1 MAISNSAGVAPAG
14 GITAQQSGNS
24 EIKKV
29 VAASMAGTVAEWY
42 EFFIYGVASTLV
54 FGPLFFPK
62 VDSPLSAIIAA
73 FATYAVGFIARP
85 LGGIVFGHFGDRLG
99 RKKLLQFSLL
109 LVGSSTFLMGCLP
122 GFQAIG
128 FAAPALLVLLRFIQ
142 GFAVGGEWGGAVLL
156 IAEHSPPDRRGYWAS
171 YPQSAA
177 CIGNVLASIVLF
189 GLSSL
194 LSKEAFLDWG
204 WRVAFWLSGIIVFV
218 GYYIRRSVEDAPIF
232 VESYRRQKEARKKAA
247 SLKDALAAYPGK
259 TFFSILLRVGEN
271 TVYYV
276 IVVFSITY
284 LTVHARLPSQTVM
297 FIMFIANIFQFFSML
312 FGGYLSDRIGRK
324 ACIALGYAGLLVWAF
339 LYFPGLD
346 SGSNVHILGVIC
358 MGLFFQAL
366 CYGPQ
371 AAYFSEIFPTSMRYA
386 GASFCY
392 QIATIVA
399 GSIAPLVATLLLRD
413 YGGTGP
419 IVTYLAGTVV
429 LSLLALAVLS
439 ETRNVSLHEVDRA
452 HQDRHGA

>member
-1 MAISNSAGVAPAG
+1 MSSSYTAWPAPWC
-14 GITAQQSGNS
+14 SGRCS
-24 EIKKV
+24 
-29 VAASMAGTVAEWY
+29 SQGRQ
-42 EFFIYGVASTLV
+42 
-54 FGPLFFPK
+54 
-62 VDSPLSAIIAA
+62 PLSAIIAA

-122 GFQAIG
+122 GSRPSASRRRRCWYCCASSRASPWAG
-128 FAAPALLVLLRFIQ
+128 V
-142 GFAVGGEWGGAVLL
+142 GGAVLL

-194 LSKEAFLDWG
+194 LSRRPSWIGAGAWPSGCPGSSFSSAITFAVR
-204 WRVAFWLSGIIVFV
+204 WRT
-218 GYYIRRSVEDAPIF
+218 APIF

-284 LTVHARLPSQTVM
+284 LTVHAKLPSQTVM

>member
-1 MAISNSAGVAPAG
+1 
-14 GITAQQSGNS
+14 
-24 EIKKV
+24 
-29 VAASMAGTVAEWY
+29 
-42 EFFIYGVASTLV
+42 
-54 FGPLFFPK
+54 
-62 VDSPLSAIIAA
+62 
-73 FATYAVGFIARP
+73 
-85 LGGIVFGHFGDRLG
+85 
-99 RKKLLQFSLL
+99 
-109 LVGSSTFLMGCLP
+109 MGCLP

-284 LTVHARLPSQTVM
+284 LTVHAKLPSQTVM

-346 SGSNVHILGVIC
+346 SGSNVHILESSAWGCSSRRSATVRRRRTSRRSSRPRC
-358 MGLFFQAL
+358 AMPAHRSATRSRPSWPVRSRRWSRP
-366 CYGPQ
+366 CCCATT
-371 AAYFSEIFPTSMRYA
+371 AAPDPS
-386 GASFCY
+386 
-392 QIATIVA
+392 
-399 GSIAPLVATLLLRD
+399 
-413 YGGTGP
+413 
-419 IVTYLAGTVV
+419 
-429 LSLLALAVLS
+429 
-439 ETRNVSLHEVDRA
+439 
-452 HQDRHGA
+452 

>member
-1 MAISNSAGVAPAG
+1 MA
-14 GITAQQSGNS
+14 TNS
-24 EIKKV
+24 EIAAPAIVVPEVKETTPKEVKRV

-62 VDSPLSAIIAA
+62 VDSPLTSIIAA
-73 FATYAVGFIARP
+73 FATYAVGFVARP

-122 GFQAIG
+122 GFATIG

-156 IAEHSPPDRRGYWAS
+156 ISEHSPAHQRGYWAS

-204 WRVAFWLSGIIVFV
+204 WRVAFWLSAGIVFV

-232 VESYRRQKEARKKAA
+232 LETYRRQKESRKKSA
-247 SLKDALAAYPGK
+247 SLKDALVAYPRK
-259 TFFSILLRVGEN
+259 SFFSILLRVGEN
-271 TVYYV
+271 TVYYI

-284 LTVHARLPSQTVM
+284 LTVHAKLPSQTVM
-297 FIMFIANIFQFFSML
+297 FVMFVANIFQFFSML
-312 FGGYLSDRIGRK
+312 FGGYLSDQIGRK
-324 ACIALGYAGLLVWAF
+324 ACIGLGYAGLLVWAF

-346 SGSNVHILGVIC
+346 SGSNAQILGVIC
-358 MGLFFQAL
+358 LGLFFQAL

-371 AAYFSEIFPTSMRYA
+371 AAYFAEIFPTAMRYS

-392 QIATIVA
+392 QIATVVA
-399 GSIAPLVATLLLRD
+399 GSIAPLTATILLRD
-413 YGGTGP
+413 YDSTTP
-419 IVTYLAGTVV
+419 IVVYLAGTVV
-429 LSLLALAVLS
+429 LSLLALAMLS
-439 ETRNVSLHEVDRA
+439 ETKNISLHDVDRA
-452 HQDRHGA
+452 HAER